1 MHIIK
6 YKSLNT
12 ITIII
17 IKLYVYTIR
26 LFDAIFFKN
35 QRIGV
40 GVNLDRTTKVSHEAQ
55 PTSSQVDNVVRR
67 ASSYVEDVG

>member
-17 IKLYVYTIR
+17 IKLYVYAIR